1 MTLPSE
7 NVLGVVADFLTVNPT
22 VDAGYYA
29 YVTDLCSGE
38 HTVKFSGELP
48 PKSESRGD
56 LPTDDR
62 GLTNGVW

>member
-1 MTLPSE
+1 
-7 NVLGVVADFLTVNPT
+7 VVADLLTVNPT

-48 PKSESRGD
+48 PNRKVDVTYR
-56 LPTDDR
+56 
-62 GLTNGVW
+62 LTIEG

>member
-1 MTLPSE
+1 VTLPSE

-38 HTVKFSGELP
+38 HTVKFSGELRP
-48 PKSESRGD
+48 NRKVDVTYR
-56 LPTDDR
+56 
-62 GLTNGVW
+62 LTIEG